1 MLKGVFK
8 MEFKGIDVSK
18 WQENIDW
25 KKVKNAGIDFAI
37 IREGY
42 GKKSPTQID
51 KKFKENIE
59 SAKSVGINCGVY
71 HYSYADSIDDAV
83 NEAQF
88 CLENIQGYT
97 LEYPVI
103 FDVEVRQEVA

>member
-1 MLKGVFK
+1 

-18 WQENIDW
+18 WNGNIDW
-25 KKVKNAGIDFAI
+25 QKVKGAGINFAI

-59 SAKSVGINCGVY
+59 GAKNAGINTGVY
-71 HYSYADSIDDAV
+71 HYCATR
-83 NEAQF
+83 F
-88 CLENIQGYT
+88 
-97 LEYPVI
+97 
-103 FDVEVRQEVA
+103 